1 MRTYKKFF
9 SQLKGVLTNSK
20 GALGFHPSFVLMGT
34 VGFARQLSILLTPPT
49 PSVTEVWE
57 FSLQVSVLV
66 R

>member
-1 MRTYKKFF
+1 MLLVFILI
-9 SQLKGVLTNSK
+9 S
-20 GALGFHPSFVLMGT
+20 PSYVLMGT
-34 VGFARQLSILLTPPT
+34 VGFARQLSTLLTPPT